1 MAEAS
6 SVNVPI
12 KIDAS
17 AITQAI
23 QQAAAAAGDTIRVD
37 PSEMIK
43 NSAIKMQDMYSRF
56 EVIKQLGAELNGKS
70 LSDPLPQSVVLD
82 SIDFNFRIVK
92 NGSTTE
98 PLVAKIL
105 TVACIG
111 DIAPLLSTELG
122 SIAIQLEQEAAAVK
136 NTAANTEE
144 VARKAKESW
153 AASNPDRRIKSA
165 DEVDVAPVDTKVSN
179 EAISLQDKNAPAQV

>member
-43 NSAIKMQDMYSRF
+43 NSALKMQDMYSRF
-56 EVIKQLGAELNGKS
+56 EVIKQLGAELHGKS
-70 LSDPLPQSVVLD
+70 LSDPLPPSVVLD

-92 NGSTTE
+92 DGSTTE

-165 DEVDVAPVDTKVSN
+165 DEVDVTPVDAKVSN
-179 EAISLQDKNAPAQV
+179 EAISLQDKNASA

>member
-43 NSAIKMQDMYSRF
+43 NSALKMKDMYERF
-56 EVIKQLGAELNGKS
+56 NVIKQLGAELNGRS
-70 LSDPLPQSVVLD
+70 MSDPLPSSIVLD

-92 NGSTTE
+92 NGDTTE

-105 TVACIG
+105 NVACIG
-111 DIAPLLSTELG
+111 DVAPLLSTEMG
-122 SIAIQLEQEAAAVK
+122 SIAIQLEQEAAAIK
-136 NTAANTEE
+136 ATAASTEE

-153 AASNPDRRIKSA
+153 AASNPDRRIKTP
-165 DEVDVAPVDTKVSN
+165 DEVDVPPVETKVSTD
-179 EAISLQDKNAPAQV
+179 AITLQDKNAAE